1 MKDNITTDALRR
13 ICDQIQLPDINA
25 IAREAGRRILSIY
38 ERDFSVAYKADKTPV
53 TEADELANTL
63 IQNRLKSLSSL
74 PVLSEEGHLTR
85 WEDRQCW
92 STYWLIDPLDGTK
105 EFVNRNDDFT
115 VNIALVHRHQAVL
128 GFVYAPVT
136 GESWWSVRGEGSWYQ
151 PAGHQAPITRLQVAP
166 LPEDTEQWVELGSR
180 SYESPSSRRF
190 SNALGPHHK
199 VAVGS
204 SLKMC
209 RIAAG
214 DGHLYAR
221 LGPTSEWDTAAAQVI
236 LEEAGGVLVHA
247 ETLKPLRYNTR
258 KKLLNPWFVAASGHD
273 RRWHH
278 ALNKI
283 LHDQAGPPD

>member
-1 MKDNITTDALRR
+1 MKDDTTTDTLPRV
-13 ICDQIQLPDINA
+13 CEQIYLPDITA
-25 IAREAGRRILSIY
+25 IAHEAGRRILSIY
-38 ERDFSVAYKADKTPV
+38 HRDFAVDYKADQTPV
-53 TEADELANTL
+53 TEADELANAL
-63 IQNRLKSLSSL
+63 IQDELRSLSCL

-85 WEDRQCW
+85 WEDRQYW
-92 STYWLIDPLDGTK
+92 QTYWLVDPLDGTK
-105 EFVNRNDDFT
+105 EFINRNDDFT
-115 VNIALVHRHQAVL
+115 VNIALVHRHRAIL
-128 GFVYAPVT
+128 GIVYAPVT

-151 PAGHQAPITRLQVAP
+151 PGGRKASTSRLQVAP
-166 LPEDTEQWVELGSR
+166 LPDVAEQWVELGSR
-180 SYESPSSRRF
+180 SYESPSSRQF

-214 DGHLYAR
+214 EGHLYAR

-278 ALNKI
+278 ALEKVLAHRNGLI
-283 LHDQAGPPD
+283 E